1 MKRVNIFVIALYKA
15 IAIFVPIIIVRSI
28 DLENIHNQS

>member
-1 MKRVNIFVIALYKA
+1 MKRVNIFVIAIYEA
-15 IAIFVPIIIVRSI
+15 IDIFVPFIIVRSI

>member
-1 MKRVNIFVIALYKA
+1 MKRVNISLIALYKA
-15 IAIFVPIIIVRSI
+15 IAIFVPIIVRSI